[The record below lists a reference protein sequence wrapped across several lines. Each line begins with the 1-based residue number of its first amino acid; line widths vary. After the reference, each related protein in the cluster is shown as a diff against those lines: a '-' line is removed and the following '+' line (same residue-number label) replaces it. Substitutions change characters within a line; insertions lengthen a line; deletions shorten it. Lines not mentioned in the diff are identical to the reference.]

1 MVFFFS
7 FLFIS
12 KCSLP
17 LSNDV
22 ILFDYFTPT
31 FRQFFILLNILLAI
45 LVDAYIA
52 VRSSSTLSSDVIS
65 EIIDIFLYY
74 TYYITTKKF
83 ISDSEIENE
92 IELLLKINKEHMKF
106 MRAQMV
112 SIKNEQ
118 NNNRVFSKLVVF
130 HYFCFY

>member
-1 MVFFFS
+1 M
-7 FLFIS
+7 
-12 KCSLP
+12 
-17 LSNDV
+17 
-22 ILFDYFTPT
+22 
-31 FRQFFILLNILLAI
+31 NILLAI